1 MLLSAL
7 EMSLTMLKEKI
18 AHDLNHGRHK
28 KEVKI

>member
-18 AHDLNHGRHK
+18 AHDSIMEDTKRR
-28 KEVKI
+28 